1 MLLNHDIALGIS
13 DEVDMFGLKGSKKRK
28 GKKLDEDY
36 VPVLKPLSVME
47 VPKVVTAM
55 RESLNR
61 KVVVK
66 LLTRIKVSRR
76 NTLET
81 TLSKHPS

>member
-76 NTLET
+76 STLET
-81 TLSKHPS
+81 TLPKHPS